1 MIFSGYVPSSG
12 TAGPHGNF
20 IPSVLR
26 NPCTGELTSFTLSL
40 PTQLENEALVSSLCC
55 LFPKTVPVFQVKLWK
70 TEREK
75 QWESTHALETRVL
88 LVREDFPS
96 SDCRPGRCSHGC
108 VPWQYCLGAESIGK
122 KKKKKE
128 LKKANLKTPSFCISD
143 QRGLLLGLSFCTH
156 SALLSF
162 GLVEFW
168 EEAESRHPLLASD
181 LSREESSLVP

>member
-96 SDCRPGRCSHGC
+96 SDCRPGRCSHVC

-122 KKKKKE
+122 KKKSWKKRT
-128 LKKANLKTPSFCISD
+128 L
-143 QRGLLLGLSFCTH
+143 
-156 SALLSF
+156 
-162 GLVEFW
+162 
-168 EEAESRHPLLASD
+168 RHPLFVSQTKEGYFWGS
-181 LSREESSLVP
+181 LSVPTVHFWVLD